1 MTRRFPH
8 AEAEVLELGKTLADG
23 LAANTDLFPA
33 PPAPAEAI
41 NESLA
46 ECQSALDAVVAAKAA
61 LKEAVSVKDG
71 KLEALEVG
79 MKKDFRYAED
89 AVDKDDAKLARIG
102 WSGRHAP
109 TSLAAPGQVRS
120 LHVTAQGEGWLEM
133 DWKKP
138 ADGGR
143 VATYRI
149 QRREAGSGPWTLV
162 EIAMETEAR
171 IADQARGSRLEYC
184 VVATNKTG
192 EGEMSNTVAVVL

>member
-1 MTRRFPH
+1 MAWPPIRISS
-8 AEAEVLELGKTLADG
+8 
-23 LAANTDLFPA
+23 